1 MLIRSP
7 LGVLLRSLRSRS
19 LITETDRFTLPNCIS
34 LILAA
39 NSGGERLELASD
51 VRTGRLVGDLGRA
64 LRLQHG

>member
-1 MLIRSP
+1 M
-7 LGVLLRSLRSRS
+7 VLLLFDHGALLTPFSTAPAAGL
-19 LITETDRFTLPNCIS
+19 

-64 LRLQHG
+64 LRLEHG